1 MLKAGFSR
9 IDITPPLGTP
19 LAGYFYDRFAK
30 GILDPLS
37 VNAIAMNDGE
47 NTAIMVA
54 VDALGITTPYADK
67 IRDMIVERTGV
78 DKDHVIV
85 AALHQHTSV
94 RIADPSIRSS
104 LTDTAFLDVLYRKIA
119 DSALLAV
126 NDMAEATVET
136 ADKETAEPISFV
148 RRFLMK
154 DGTCETNPSSRK
166 IPDIVRP
173 LGDAD
178 NTVRLLRFK
187 REGKKDI
194 ALVNFSTHPDVIS
207 GEMISADWP
216 GFVRRFV
223 EEDIKGANCIFFT
236 GVQGDTNHCDR
247 INGLRGGYTH
257 SEFMGRTIADA
268 VVDIWDKTVPVKADR
283 INSHFTYVYNKTR
296 TDGAERYEQCKTFLE
311 AYERGEFEKKP
322 HITVLA
328 DAQRV
333 VKMRYERIYQQLPL
347 TVINVGDIS
356 FVGFGG
362 EPFTKYG
369 QIARDTAPERRVISI
384 CCANG
389 YANYIPAASAFKEGG
404 YEASSACYTPEVE
417 AQIAEALGKMI
428 GK

>member
-1 MLKAGFSR
+1 M
-9 IDITPPLGTP
+9 
-19 LAGYFYDRFAK
+19 
-30 GILDPLS
+30 
-37 VNAIAMNDGE
+37 
-47 NTAIMVA
+47 
-54 VDALGITTPYADK
+54 
-67 IRDMIVERTGV
+67 
-78 DKDHVIV
+78 
-85 AALHQHTSV
+85 
-94 RIADPSIRSS
+94 
-104 LTDTAFLDVLYRKIA
+104 
-119 DSALLAV
+119 
-126 NDMAEATVET
+126 
-136 ADKETAEPISFV
+136 

-154 DGTCETNPSSRK
+154 DGSCETNPSSRK

-187 REGKKDI
+187 RDGKKDI

-223 EEDIKGANCIFFT
+223 EEDIKDTNCIFFT

-268 VVDIWDKTVPVKADR
+268 VVSIWDKTTPINAEG

-296 TDGAERYEQCKTFLE
+296 TDGAERYEECKAFLD

-333 VKMRYERIYQQLPL
+333 VQMRYEKIYQQLPL
-347 TVINVGDIS
+347 TVINIGDIS

-369 QIARDTAPERRVISI
+369 QIARDTAPHRRVISL

-417 AQIAEALGKMI
+417 AQITDALGEMI

>member
-136 ADKETAEPISFV
+136 ANKETAEPISFV

-154 DGTCETNPSSRK
+154 DGSWVA
-166 IPDIVRP
+166 VRP
-173 LGDAD
+173 SGTEPKCKFYFSVVAKDRSTAEEKLKAM
-178 NTVRLLRFK
+178 
-187 REGKKDI
+187 RE
-194 ALVNFSTHPDVIS
+194 V
-207 GEMISADWP
+207 
-216 GFVRRFV
+216 
-223 EEDIKGANCIFFT
+223 
-236 GVQGDTNHCDR
+236 
-247 INGLRGGYTH
+247 
-257 SEFMGRTIADA
+257 
-268 VVDIWDKTVPVKADR
+268 
-283 INSHFTYVYNKTR
+283 
-296 TDGAERYEQCKTFLE
+296 
-311 AYERGEFEKKP
+311 FEK
-322 HITVLA
+322 
-328 DAQRV
+328 
-333 VKMRYERIYQQLPL
+333 
-347 TVINVGDIS
+347 
-356 FVGFGG
+356 
-362 EPFTKYG
+362 
-369 QIARDTAPERRVISI
+369 
-384 CCANG
+384 
-389 YANYIPAASAFKEGG
+389 
-404 YEASSACYTPEVE
+404 
-417 AQIAEALGKMI
+417 
-428 GK
+428 